1 MCSEHSRSII
11 VSSIAYCKV
20 FPVNILIHEH
30 PLMLEVI
37 YVRPFNRLMLVEG
50 GFSLFLI
57 IVGYAFV
64 FLFCCM
70 GD

>member
-20 FPVNILIHEH
+20 FPVNIF
-30 PLMLEVI
+30 I